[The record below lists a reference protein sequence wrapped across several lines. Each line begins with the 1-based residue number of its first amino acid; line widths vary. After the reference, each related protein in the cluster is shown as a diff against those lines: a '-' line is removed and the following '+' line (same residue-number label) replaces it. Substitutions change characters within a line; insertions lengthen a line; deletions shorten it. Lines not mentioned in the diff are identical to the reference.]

1 MPQKGAIYIDDE
13 PLSSFNLKSIRENFS
28 VIMQDT
34 PLFDNVPHEGVYHD
48 IKEVQSR
55 GEKQIDNIKT
65 IMNKPFHV
73 VILDEA
79 TSNLDL
85 DLEKHVKEY
94 LDDIEGKTSIL
105 IAHRLNLIKDS
116 NEIIVL
122 KNGKIIEK
130 GVHKELSKKEGEYS
144 KIFQLNRKFYE
155 E

>member
-1 MPQKGAIYIDDE
+1 MSK
-13 PLSSFNLKSIRENFS
+13 PL
-28 VIMQDT
+28 
-34 PLFDNVPHEGVYHD
+34 
-48 IKEVQSR
+48 
-55 GEKQIDNIKT
+55 
-65 IMNKPFHV
+65 HV